1 MFHQRW
7 VTVGDT
13 ACSANGVLIYVA
25 FFYYIFNKTLFATS
39 KQIICPL
46 RKTINITCQL
56 LTSFLRGKTLQA
68 MDERV
73 GIIGE
78 IISAMRVI
86 KMYCWEKPFGKMVG
100 EIRKKE
106 LGYIW

>member
-1 MFHQRW
+1 M
-7 VTVGDT
+7 
-13 ACSANGVLIYVA
+13 C
-25 FFYYIFNKTLFATS
+25 
-39 KQIICPL
+39 
-46 RKTINITCQL
+46 
-56 LTSFLRGKTLQA
+56 A

-78 IISAMRVI
+78 IVSAMRVI
-86 KMYCWEKPFGKMVG
+86 KMYCWEQPFGKMVG